1 MQQFVIGELEDRQ
14 RVAAVRRGLEIVAR
28 RAAEGDQPEE
38 TGTVHQVHAQL
49 ERGASRIAHAPRHG
63 VRQQQSRDVEV
74 GVQPQFVGVQPRG
87 AASGVPVAR
96 LPFVGAVELQ
106 GEDLAAPEEVV
117 VADLEGDARADEA
130 VRLGGH
136 VGLECRFERVV
147 ELRVERDVE
156 RVGAPQGVER
166 RDAQVDRAENPQ
178 FVEAGLRAALGI
190 DGEELAG
197 FEGERPGEDSGP
209 YLHRTLG
216 DDRGVAQPEGVGRT
230 GADVGQADGDVAHA
244 VGFEGHLGGV
254 RFEVQPHGDP
264 LRRDRRV
271 GEVFQ
276 ILRTEIVVAPVAQ
289 EPRDALP
296 FEREG
301 VEVVLRARAEQ
312 RGGVQTVD
320 QGFQP
325 AFDRRVGDLRVAERR
340 RDPERIV
347 HLGLAAVLAVE
358 QGVRGPGAEI
368 AVVFENLLGDPG
380 AQFGLHLGDQHG
392 LFGQP
397 LVEPVFESFFF
408 RRVEI
413 VPRPEADR
421 QRRAQIGAVK
431 RVVRGHGEGLLHGRF
446 GGRGEHDA
454 RVGLDADFLHARVQN
469 LARPQTPGGG
479 AGCEQRGGR
488 KQEDAISEALRTHCV
503 VVFRRCASSA
513 GTGRPGAAVS
523 CG

>member
-38 TGTVHQVHAQL
+38 AGTVHQVHAQL

-63 VRQQQSRDVEV
+63 VRQQQSRDVEI

-136 VGLECRFERVV
+136 VGFEGRFERVV

-216 DDRGVAQPEGVGRT
+216 DDRGVAQP
-230 GADVGQADGDVAHA
+230 
-244 VGFEGHLGGV
+244 
-254 RFEVQPHGDP
+254 
-264 LRRDRRV
+264 
-271 GEVFQ
+271 
-276 ILRTEIVVAPVAQ
+276 
-289 EPRDALP
+289 
-296 FEREG
+296 EG

-397 LVEPVFESFFF
+397 LVEPVFESLFF

-421 QRRAQIGAVK
+421 
-431 RVVRGHGEGLLHGRF
+431 
-446 GGRGEHDA
+446 
-454 RVGLDADFLHARVQN
+454 
-469 LARPQTPGGG
+469 
-479 AGCEQRGGR
+479 
-488 KQEDAISEALRTHCV
+488 
-503 VVFRRCASSA
+503 
-513 GTGRPGAAVS
+513 
-523 CG
+523 